1 MGSLEQ
7 ILSNFLAILWLN
19 KQGNNYKKIKIL
31 TERRKNIKL
40 SLKNKYILNIINSL
54 IGFKNTA

>member
-19 KQGNNYKKIKIL
+19 KQGNNYKIIKIL
-31 TERRKNIKL
+31 TERTNN
-40 SLKNKYILNIINSL
+40 NKAN
-54 IGFKNTA
+54 